1 MLLFSRIPFP
11 VILFILSSL
20 PFLPFTISYPLSC
33 LLLSSLRLSYYPPL
47 SSLPS
52 LILFLVSPH
61 FPYYL
66 ISYLILSLI
75 SSYPLFVHPL
85 LPSFLSATTTGH
97 GRIVTDRMQFL
108 PPSTTRLPPLYSLVY
123 FNHAPVEAVW
133 GHAGVVD

>member
-97 GRIVTDRMQFL
+97 GRIVTDRTSCHQAL
-108 PPSTTRLPPLYSLVY
+108 QDCLHYTHSSTSTTLPLRLSGGTQV
-123 FNHAPVEAVW
+123 
-133 GHAGVVD
+133 